1 MMKKKGNLLIGG
13 IAGILAI
20 ILIMFYAQ
28 SESTHQY
35 FEGLANLIAKYPIE
49 ALIPAV
55 FMLLFVVCVF
65 VIAVQVT
72 ATNTKINA
80 TKTPAAKKK
89 IEQVQKK
96 ACTASSKPITKKPDS
111 KPISSSIK
119 SVI

>member
-1 MMKKKGNLLIGG
+1 MKKGNLLIGG
-13 IAGILAI
+13 IAGILAVV
-20 ILIMFYAQ
+20 LTVFYAQ
-28 SESTHQY
+28 SESTHEF
-35 FEGLANLIAKYPIE
+35 FEGLAHLVAKYPIE

-72 ATNTKINA
+72 AVNTKMKA

-96 ACTASSKPITKKPDS
+96 ACTASSKPITKRPE
-111 KPISSSIK
+111 SIK
-119 SVI
+119 SVV